1 MIMILEEGIKADD
14 EDLALVTF
22 ECFSFLIE
30 AKSKLLFNNYPQII
44 NLITNEQ
51 ILFNK
56 NTSNTIKEM
65 CFDLL
70 ITISELKRVLL
81 YKNPAVMKQVIEV
94 VIRVVAESECVD
106 DDEEEGVRESALNL
120 LEVLAVNL
128 PKKKTY
134 KVFLS
139 SIL

>member
-1 MIMILEEGIKADD
+1 
-14 EDLALVTF
+14 
-22 ECFSFLIE
+22 
-30 AKSKLLFNNYPQII
+30 
-44 NLITNEQ
+44 
-51 ILFNK
+51 
-56 NTSNTIKEM
+56 M